1 MENPH
6 ASTPFA
12 LHLYCR
18 VDVLVTDAE
27 ALTDRAVAQLRD
39 ADVEWRTEDDDL
51 ESAVGELRGSVAD
64 SLGAVVDIGRL
75 IEGIPG
81 VEFRGGWCR
90 AEPGP
95 PREMPAPG
103 SRRSSLGHDPD
114 DAAATGRGVASVDH

>member
-6 ASTPFA
+6 ASVPLA

-27 ALTDRAVAQLRD
+27 ALADHAVAELREAEID
-39 ADVEWRTEDDDL
+39 WSAEDDDL
-51 ESAVGELRGSVAD
+51 ESAVGELRGSIAD
-64 SLGAVVDIGRL
+64 SLGAVADISRL
-75 IEGIPG
+75 IEGVPG

-95 PREMPAPG
+95 PREIPVPG
-103 SRRSSLGHDPD
+103 SR
-114 DAAATGRGVASVDH
+114 